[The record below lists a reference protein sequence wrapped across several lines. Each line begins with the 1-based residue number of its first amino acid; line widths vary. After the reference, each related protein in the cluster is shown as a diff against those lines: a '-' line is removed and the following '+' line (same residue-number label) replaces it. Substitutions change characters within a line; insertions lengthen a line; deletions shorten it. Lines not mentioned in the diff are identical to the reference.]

1 MTPELKNRIPAD
13 LFQNTTTSYKFFWTI
28 GILELLKL
36 TGRTVFELKYIIA
49 RMVSTALFVLNNHP
63 VNLGGADHFKVT
75 LSGLKR
81 LYPHAWDTENGL
93 FEALVRDINTNTIRR
108 IIGYYT
114 ENVPYRFLTPW
125 IGTKFVRADL
135 SQDEVMFGLDAPY
148 SIESRTSDR
157 ILRINPS
164 WASAIQ
170 GNEDELI
177 SLVID
182 QLDKYIH
189 SRGTSL
195 SSDVLPNIKSLIA
208 TQDASPLSAGAIK
221 AMIQSESVVSPFL
234 YRGVTQTTT
243 TTGLTKKEKPSSI
256 IQPKPLAVTP
266 VKREEIKPVPQKVA
280 EPKKTDT
287 TDVIANGKIITV
299 RNPEILK
306 EILPLIETNK
316 LDAIAILYKHY
327 ENVEGLQMS
336 FIDWGNLVERIR
348 QDNRM
353 DFHSASF
360 SPNPVYVNEFH
371 QSVTALR
378 TNDTLPAFQLVKER
392 LSNEWSY
399 DQILEELGR
408 LESEGH
414 TEYRSKL
421 GKPITKAIISHWAK
435 ELGYDVKPGGKAKDK
450 LNNWKRTNEGY
461 QWFKKQVLSGVLPGK
476 IIEEYNRLHIVN
488 PQSFSTPLGSGMT
501 ISTYNRWRKDIVATN
516 TGFIVSKAMTPSTQV
531 SVASSSG
538 GIPRV
543 SSVLDG
549 FYKRRGIY
557 NVIEWAKGQEWWN
570 LWKKDFKLFAE
581 ETINEFLD
589 GLKSPANL
597 IASAFHWS
605 LTAEGWKYWAQ
616 ADKSLKMHIKSDIL
630 VVLDVIRQ
638 QVSTNTQFSITKE
651 RFSIL
656 IGYDE
661 AVFSDEINLED
672 LCKGQGLCVIE
683 HTPDVLVFMRK

>member
-49 RMVSTALFVLNNHP
+49 RMVSTALLVLNNHP
-63 VNLGGADHFKVT
+63 VYLGGADHFKVT

-195 SSDVLPNIKSLIA
+195 SSDILPNIKSLIA
-208 TQDASPLSAGAIK
+208 TQDASPLSVGAIQ

-234 YRGVTQTTT
+234 YRGVTQTTAN
-243 TTGLTKKEKPSSI
+243 TGAAKKERTATI
-256 IQPKPLAVTP
+256 IQPKPQVVSPA
-266 VKREEIKPVPQKVA
+266 KREEIKPSPQKVV

-287 TDVIANGKIITV
+287 TDVISNGKIITV

-306 EILPLIETNK
+306 EILPLIDTNK
-316 LDAIAILYKHY
+316 LDAISILYKHY

-336 FIDWGNLVERIR
+336 FMDWGALIDKIR
-348 QDNRM
+348 WDN
-353 DFHSASF
+353 
-360 SPNPVYVNEFH
+360 
-371 QSVTALR
+371 
-378 TNDTLPAFQLVKER
+378 
-392 LSNEWSY
+392 
-399 DQILEELGR
+399 IL
-408 LESEGH
+408 
-414 TEYRSKL
+414 
-421 GKPITKAIISHWAK
+421 
-435 ELGYDVKPGGKAKDK
+435 
-450 LNNWKRTNEGY
+450 
-461 QWFKKQVLSGVLPGK
+461 
-476 IIEEYNRLHIVN
+476 
-488 PQSFSTPLGSGMT
+488 
-501 ISTYNRWRKDIVATN
+501 
-516 TGFIVSKAMTPSTQV
+516 
-531 SVASSSG
+531 
-538 GIPRV
+538 
-543 SSVLDG
+543 
-549 FYKRRGIY
+549 
-557 NVIEWAKGQEWWN
+557 
-570 LWKKDFKLFAE
+570 
-581 ETINEFLD
+581 
-589 GLKSPANL
+589 
-597 IASAFHWS
+597 
-605 LTAEGWKYWAQ
+605 
-616 ADKSLKMHIKSDIL
+616 
-630 VVLDVIRQ
+630 
-638 QVSTNTQFSITKE
+638 SITKIKE
-651 RFSIL
+651 SGVVPAQSSTIKAVVVNDDSTKPTKKTASKNTKSELADWRDLRSSL
-656 IGYDE
+656 IGISEIRSIFDE
-661 AVFSDEINLED
+661 DFPSFEILGLRIDNAVLSLRCRAWSFKTDKQYIINLLFPSVTYYYASQTLTKEESY
-672 LCKGQGLCVIE
+672 KMGAQIKYGKFKYKIGSKIYINSSKAR
-683 HTPDVLVFMRK
+683 VLSIDAL

>member
-1 MTPELKNRIPAD
+1 MTPELKNKIPAD

-36 TGRTVFELKYIIA
+36 TGRTLFELKYIIA
-49 RMVSTALFVLNNHP
+49 RMVSTALLVLNNHP
-63 VNLGGADHFKVT
+63 VNLGGADHFKFT

-316 LDAIAILYKHY
+316 LDAISILYKHY

-336 FIDWGNLVERIR
+336 FMDWGALIEKIRWDNILAITKIKESGTVPAQSSTITTVVAHEEPKKTLKTEASKAKKSEWADWKDLHSSLIGISEIRNIFDEDFPSFVILGLRIDNAVLSIRCRAWSFKTDKQYIINLL
-348 QDNRM
+348 
-353 DFHSASF
+353 F
-360 SPNPVYVNEFH
+360 P
-371 QSVTALR
+371 SVTYYYASQYL
-378 TNDTLPAFQLVKER
+378 TKE
-392 LSNEWSY
+392 EAY
-399 DQILEELGR
+399 KMGAQIKYGKYKYKI
-408 LESEGH
+408 G
-414 TEYRSKL
+414 SK
-421 GKPITKAIISHWAK
+421 IYINS
-435 ELGYDVKPGGKAKDK
+435 
-450 LNNWKRTNEGY
+450 
-461 QWFKKQVLSGVLPGK
+461 
-476 IIEEYNRLHIVN
+476 
-488 PQSFSTPLGSGMT
+488 
-501 ISTYNRWRKDIVATN
+501 
-516 TGFIVSKAMTPSTQV
+516 SKA
-531 SVASSSG
+531 
-538 GIPRV
+538 RV
-543 SSVLDG
+543 L
-549 FYKRRGIY
+549 
-557 NVIEWAKGQEWWN
+557 NIEN
-570 LWKKDFKLFAE
+570 L
-581 ETINEFLD
+581 
-589 GLKSPANL
+589 
-597 IASAFHWS
+597 
-605 LTAEGWKYWAQ
+605 
-616 ADKSLKMHIKSDIL
+616 
-630 VVLDVIRQ
+630 
-638 QVSTNTQFSITKE
+638 
-651 RFSIL
+651 
-656 IGYDE
+656 
-661 AVFSDEINLED
+661 
-672 LCKGQGLCVIE
+672 
-683 HTPDVLVFMRK
+683 

>member
-1 MTPELKNRIPAD
+1 MTPELKKRIPAD

-49 RMVSTALFVLNNHP
+49 RMVSTALLVLNNHP
-63 VNLGGADHFKVT
+63 IYLGGADHFKVT

-125 IGTKFVRADL
+125 IGTKFVRSDL

-243 TTGLTKKEKPSSI
+243 TTGVIKKEKHSSI
-256 IQPKPLAVTP
+256 IQPKPLAETP
-266 VKREEIKPVPQKVA
+266 VKREEIKPVSQKVA

-287 TDVIANGKIITV
+287 TDVIANGKIIC
-299 RNPEILK
+299 
-306 EILPLIETNK
+306 
-316 LDAIAILYKHY
+316 
-327 ENVEGLQMS
+327 
-336 FIDWGNLVERIR
+336 
-348 QDNRM
+348 
-353 DFHSASF
+353 
-360 SPNPVYVNEFH
+360 
-371 QSVTALR
+371 VTA
-378 TNDTLPAFQLVKER
+378 
-392 LSNEWSY
+392 
-399 DQILEELGR
+399 
-408 LESEGH
+408 
-414 TEYRSKL
+414 
-421 GKPITKAIISHWAK
+421 
-435 ELGYDVKPGGKAKDK
+435 
-450 LNNWKRTNEGY
+450 
-461 QWFKKQVLSGVLPGK
+461 
-476 IIEEYNRLHIVN
+476 
-488 PQSFSTPLGSGMT
+488 
-501 ISTYNRWRKDIVATN
+501 
-516 TGFIVSKAMTPSTQV
+516 GF
-531 SVASSSG
+531 
-538 GIPRV
+538 
-543 SSVLDG
+543 
-549 FYKRRGIY
+549 
-557 NVIEWAKGQEWWN
+557 
-570 LWKKDFKLFAE
+570 
-581 ETINEFLD
+581 
-589 GLKSPANL
+589 
-597 IASAFHWS
+597 
-605 LTAEGWKYWAQ
+605 
-616 ADKSLKMHIKSDIL
+616 
-630 VVLDVIRQ
+630 
-638 QVSTNTQFSITKE
+638 
-651 RFSIL
+651 
-656 IGYDE
+656 
-661 AVFSDEINLED
+661 
-672 LCKGQGLCVIE
+672 
-683 HTPDVLVFMRK
+683 